1 MKNQKTYS
9 QNEID
14 DALRRYAAGDI
25 CRKELAKYGFKW
37 FGDVL
42 EGLARLNLK
51 YPQFDNTIHFNEE
64 QMDLY
69 NKIFS
74 NL

>member
-9 QNEID
+9 QDEID
-14 DALRRYAAGDI
+14 DALRRYAAGEI
-25 CRKELAKYGFKW
+25 GRRELVKYGLDW

-42 EGLARLNLK
+42 EGLARLNLQ
-51 YPQFDNTIHFNEE
+51 YPQFDNTSLFNRE

-69 NKIFS
+69 NKVFS
-74 NL
+74 NF